1 MSTHKIILNKNAENA
16 LRRNNHNWGTNMFF
30 INKTRT
36 QISAVYVSSNTKMTI
51 LLLDSFKSNHVGVT
65 KYVRPKMDLTHRP
78 HTTMIRFEE
87 PNYRI
92 MGSYHVSRVLQTYK
106 QKRTCD
112 YFPEY

>member
-87 PNYRI
+87 FNYRI
-92 MGSYHVSRVLQTYK
+92 RGSLHVSRVLQTYK
-106 QKRTCD
+106 QKT
-112 YFPEY
+112 YM